1 MPAKYRGKV
10 PANPVQQAPLLSLK
24 KPLEK
29 RKNLT
34 QSHTKNHI
42 NVLAQ
47 ELQKLGML
55 KQGQKKIA
63 QVTATLNI
71 APATAQATAQATAI
85 LVATQTIALVQN
97 REIAPKAAP
106 VIVIQ
111 AVTPTLAPQ
120 PVPAM
125 AWETTMR
132 V

>member
-1 MPAKYRGKV
+1 
-10 PANPVQQAPLLSLK
+10 
-24 KPLEK
+24 
-29 RKNLT
+29 
-34 QSHTKNHI
+34 
-42 NVLAQ
+42 
-47 ELQKLGML
+47 ML

-132 V
+132 VSNPGNNRSV